1 MQQYSSQYPDGPAS
15 STRAHAAHQAM
26 ESPSGN
32 SPLGASAQH
41 VLIAARFKHLELSQ
55 WESDV
60 REIAL
65 SAMVPTVTPKSIKQA
80 LNGSEA
86 QAWEKAIIEEF
97 RSFDTPVGVH
107 GAKCMEVVDASELP
121 PKACI
126 LGSKYE
132 FKWKEPIGDCPA
144 RARARLCICGNQE
157 LLSLIHI

>member
-1 MQQYSSQYPDGPAS
+1 MP
-15 STRAHAAHQAM
+15 
-26 ESPSGN
+26 
-32 SPLGASAQH
+32 QH
-41 VLIAARFKHLELSQ
+41 VLIAARFKHLEQSQ
-55 WESDV
+55 WENDV

-97 RSFDTPVGVH
+97 KSFDTPVGVH
-107 GAKCMEVVDASELP
+107 GAKCMEVVDVSELP

-132 FKWKEPIGDCPA
+132 FKINGRSQLVTALPEQEHDCA
-144 RARARLCICGNQE
+144 SVAIKN
-157 LLSLIHI
+157 